1 MMENREYYNT
11 LFDIYGDLLT
21 DIEKET
27 FKNYYGEDLTIQE
40 IADNRG
46 ISKAS
51 VSKTIKEALNKINYY
66 EEKLHLVELQK
77 KLKELLQVDKLEEAK
92 NIVRSIL
99 N

>member
-11 LFDIYGDLLT
+11 LFDIYKELLT

-27 FKNYYGEDLTIQE
+27 FRNYYGDDLTIQE
-40 IADNRG
+40 IAENRG

-51 VSKTIKEALNKINYY
+51 VSKTLKEAVNKINYY

-77 KLKELLQVDKLEEAK
+77 KLQKVLDTEKLEDAKKIVK
-92 NIVRSIL
+92 NIL

>member
-51 VSKTIKEALNKINYY
+51 VSKTIKEALNKVNYY